1 LRESGE
7 FVLIERGEDI
17 VADVFGI
24 SVSALQA
31 FQNAINVTSNNIAN
45 ASTPGY
51 DRESVNL
58 TEALPQSNGSATVG
72 AGVVVT
78 GVGRAFSEAAFNQLN
93 SSQSTLGQLN
103 ALQNYSNQIDNLF
116 GTTVG
121 GLSTSLQ
128 NFYSAFSDVANNP
141 TSTAS
146 RQALLGQAQA
156 VAGSFQNASSELNSL
171 NTDVNSR
178 ITADVTQIN
187 SIASAISTLNKQIV
201 VGTAQDGGQPPN
213 ELLDQRDQLVSNLS
227 QLVGVSTTTD
237 PNGALNVFV
246 GNGQPLVLQ
255 GQTTA
260 LTTVP
265 NQFNASQLEVST
277 STSNGNSISSSIT
290 SGDLGGLL
298 AARAQV
304 INPAL
309 NQLGQVATAFSQTV
323 NSQQAQ
329 GMDLS
334 GKLGANIFSVGAPLA
349 TSSSKNTDAV
359 TAGASVNP
367 NTLGSLTSD
376 NYILS
381 FQGGAP
387 TLTDTTTG
395 TSVLPTGAGTTI
407 SPYVA
412 NGLSIVLSGAPA
424 NGDQFLIQP
433 TVTAASSLSVVMSN
447 PSQIAAAGA
456 IKTAAAGTNTG
467 AAIIS
472 SGTVTNPADPNLL
485 APATITFANPPTSF
499 SVNGLP
505 PVAYTSGG
513 NINVNGWEVQISG
526 APAAGDTFTVGS
538 NAGGTG
544 DNRNALAA
552 ANQQNQGVLQNGT
565 TSITGAVSA
574 LITGLGSQAQQ
585 INTAQTAQAAVN
597 AQAVTSVQS
606 TSGVNLDEEAASL
619 LQWQQSYQ
627 AAAQALS
634 IGNSLF
640 TTLID
645 SVNGTFT

>member
-1 LRESGE
+1 MS
-7 FVLIERGEDI
+7 
-17 VADVFGI
+17 DVFGI

-58 TEALPQSNGSATVG
+58 TEAVPQSNGAATIG
-72 AGVVVT
+72 AGVVVS
-78 GVGRAFSEAAFNQLN
+78 GINRAFSQAAANQLN
-93 SSQSTLGQLN
+93 GSQSTLGQLN
-103 ALQNYSNQIDNLF
+103 ALQNYTNQIDNLF

-121 GLSTSLQ
+121 GLSTALQ

-146 RQALLGQAQA
+146 RQALIGQAQS
-156 VAGSFQNASSELNSL
+156 VANAFQNASGELNSL

-178 ITADVTQIN
+178 ITNDVTQIN
-187 SIASAISTLNKQIV
+187 SIAKAISTLNNQIV
-201 VGTAQDGGQPPN
+201 TGTAQDGGQQPN

-227 QLVGVSTTTD
+227 QLVGISTTTD
-237 PNGALNVFV
+237 PNGALNVFI

-255 GQTTA
+255 GQTTT

-265 NQFNASQLEVST
+265 NQFNATQLEI
-277 STSNGNSISSSIT
+277 SNSASSAVISSNIT

-298 AARAQV
+298 AARSQV

-309 NQLGQVATAFSQTV
+309 NQLGQIATGLSQTV
-323 NSQQAQ
+323 NAQQAD

-334 GKLGANIFSVGAPLA
+334 GNLGANIFSLSAPLA
-349 TSSSKNTDAV
+349 TGSAHNTDAV
-359 TAGASVNP
+359 TASVTVNANGLGALSANDYVLSFVGGTPKLTN
-367 NTLGSLTSD
+367 TSD
-376 NYILS
+376 
-381 FQGGAP
+381 
-387 TLTDTTTG
+387 G
-395 TSVLPTGAGTTI
+395 TSVTPAGAGTAA
-407 SPYVA
+407 SPYTA
-412 NGLSIVLSGAPA
+412 AGISIVLSGTPA
-424 NGDQFLIQP
+424 NGDQFLVQP
-433 TVTAASSLSVVMSN
+433 TATAAAGLKVVLSN

-456 IKTAAAGTNTG
+456 IKTAAAGANTG
-467 AAIIS
+467 AATIS
-472 SGTVTNPADPNLL
+472 AGTVQNSTNPNLL
-485 APATITFANPPTSF
+485 TPVTITFANPPSSY
-499 SVNGLP
+499 SVNGGP
-505 PVAYTSGG
+505 AVAYTSGG
-513 NINVNGWEVQISG
+513 NINVNGWQVQISG
-526 APAAGDTFTVGS
+526 APAGGDTFTVSS

-552 ANQQNQGVLQNGT
+552 ANQQSVGVLQNGT
-565 TSITGAVSA
+565 VSITGGISA

-585 INTAQTAQAAVN
+585 INTAQTAQAAVT
-597 AQAVTSVQS
+597 AQALTSVQS

-627 AAAQALS
+627 AAAQALV

-640 TTLID
+640 TTLIGAL
-645 SVNGTFT
+645 NQ

>member
-1 LRESGE
+1 
-7 FVLIERGEDI
+7 
-17 VADVFGI
+17 VADLFGI
-24 SVSALQA
+24 SISALQA
-31 FQNAINVTSNNIAN
+31 FQNAINVTSNNVAN

-58 TEALPQSNGSATVG
+58 TEAIPQSNGAATVG
-72 AGVVVT
+72 SGVVVT
-78 GVGRAFSEAAFNQLN
+78 GISRAYSQAAANQLN
-93 SSQSTLGQLN
+93 TSQSSLGQLN
-103 ALQNYSNQIDNLF
+103 ALQSYSNQIDNLF

-128 NFYSAFSDVANNP
+128 SFYSAFSDVANNP

-178 ITADVTQIN
+178 ITADVQQIN

-201 VGTAQDGGQPPN
+201 VGTAQDGNQPPN
-213 ELLDQRDQLVSNLS
+213 ELMDQRDQLVSNLS

-237 PNGALNVFV
+237 PDGALNVFV

-255 GQTTA
+255 GQTTT
-260 LTTVP
+260 LTTIP
-265 NQFNASQLEVST
+265 NQFNASQLEIST
-277 STSNGNSISSSIT
+277 STANGNVISGSIT

-298 AARAQV
+298 AARTQV

-323 NSQQAQ
+323 NSQQGA
-329 GMDLS
+329 GLDLS
-334 GKLGANIFSVGAPLA
+334 GNLGANIFSLGAPLG
-349 TSSSKNTDAV
+349 TSSSQNTDAV
-359 TAGASVNP
+359 TASVSVNA
-367 NTLGSLTSD
+367 NGLGALTSD

-381 FQGGAP
+381 FQGGP
-387 TLTDTTTG
+387 KLTDTTTG
-395 TSVLPTGAGTTI
+395 VSVIPTGAGTTV
-407 SPYVA
+407 SPYTA
-412 NGLSIVLSGAPA
+412 NGVSIVLSGAPA
-424 NGDQFLIQP
+424 ASDQFLIQP
-433 TVTAASSLSVVMSN
+433 TATAASSIKVVLTN

-456 IKTAAAGTNTG
+456 IKATAAGTNTG

-472 SGTVTNPADPNLL
+472 SGTVLNSTDPNLL
-485 APATITFANPPTSF
+485 APVTIAFTSPTTYTI
-499 SVNGLP
+499 NGVGP
-505 PVAYTSGG
+505 NAYTSGG
-513 NINVNGWEVQISG
+513 NIDFHGWEVQISG
-526 APAAGDTFTVGS
+526 APANGDSFTVTS

-552 ANQQNQGVLQNGT
+552 ANLQNVGVLQNGT
-565 TSITGAVSA
+565 TSVTGGVSA

-619 LQWQQSYQ
+619 LQWQQAYQ

>member
-1 LRESGE
+1 
-7 FVLIERGEDI
+7 

-24 SVSALQA
+24 SISALQA
-31 FQNAINVTSNNIAN
+31 FQNAINVTSNNVAN

-51 DRESVNL
+51 DRETVNL
-58 TEALPQSNGSATVG
+58 TEAIPQSNGAATVG
-72 AGVVVT
+72 AGVVVS
-78 GVGRAFSEAAFNQLN
+78 GISRAYSQAAANQLN
-93 SSQSTLGQLN
+93 SSQSSLGQLT
-103 ALQNYSNQIDNLF
+103 ALQSYSSQIDNLF

-156 VAGSFQNASSELNSL
+156 VAASFQSASGELNSL

-178 ITADVTQIN
+178 ITADVGQIN
-187 SIASAISTLNKQIV
+187 SIASAISTLNQQIV
-201 VGTAQDGGQPPN
+201 VGTAQDGNQPPN

-237 PNGALNVFV
+237 PDGALNVFV

-265 NQFNASQLEVST
+265 NQFNASQLEIST
-277 STSNGNSISSSIT
+277 SSSNGNVISGNIT

-309 NQLGQVATAFSQTV
+309 NQLGQVATALSQTV
-323 NSQQAQ
+323 NSQQAD
-329 GMDLS
+329 GLDLS
-334 GKLGANIFSVGAPLA
+334 GKLGANIFSVGAPLGTA
-349 TSSSKNTDAV
+349 SSKNTDAV
-359 TAGASVNP
+359 TASVSVNA
-367 NTLGSLTSD
+367 NGLGALTAD

-381 FQGGAP
+381 FQGGTP

-395 TSVLPTGAGTTI
+395 ASVTPPGAGTVA

-412 NGLSIVLSGAPA
+412 NGVSIVLSGAPA
-424 NGDQFLIQP
+424 ASDQFLIQP
-433 TVTAASSLSVVMSN
+433 TATAASSIKVVMTN

-456 IKTAAAGTNTG
+456 IKTAAAGANSG

-472 SGTVTNPADPNLL
+472 SGTVLDSSNPLL
-485 APATITFANPPTSF
+485 LTPATITFANPPTSY
-499 SVNGLP
+499 SINGGP
-505 PVAYTSGG
+505 AVAYTSGA
-513 NINVNGWEVQISG
+513 NITAHGWEVQISG
-526 APAAGDTFTVGS
+526 APASGDSFTVTS

-552 ANQQNQGVLQNGT
+552 ANQQNVGVLQNGT
-565 TSITGAVSA
+565 TSITGGVSA

-597 AQAVTSVQS
+597 AQALSSVQS

-619 LQWQQSYQ
+619 LQWQQAYQ
-627 AAAQALS
+627 AAAQALTV
-634 IGNSLF
+634 GNSLF

>member
-1 LRESGE
+1 VS
-7 FVLIERGEDI
+7 
-17 VADVFGI
+17 DVFGI
-24 SVSALQA
+24 SISALQA
-31 FQNAINVTSNNIAN
+31 FQNAINVTSNNVAN

-58 TEALPQSNGSATVG
+58 TEAIPQSNGAATVG

-78 GVGRAFSEAAFNQLN
+78 GISRAYSQAAANQLN
-93 SSQSTLGQLN
+93 TSQSSLGQLN

-128 NFYSAFSDVANNP
+128 SFYSAFSDVANNP

-146 RQALLGQAQA
+146 RQALLGKAQA
-156 VAGSFQNASSELNSL
+156 VAASFQNASSQLNSL

-178 ITADVTQIN
+178 ITADVQQIN

-201 VGTAQDGGQPPN
+201 VGTAQDGNQPPN

-237 PNGALNVFV
+237 PDGALNVFV

-265 NQFNASQLEVST
+265 NQFNASQLEIST
-277 STSNGNSISSSIT
+277 SSSNGNVISSNIT

-298 AARAQV
+298 AARTQV

-309 NQLGQVATAFSQTV
+309 GQLGQIATAFSQTV
-323 NSQQAQ
+323 NAQQSD
-329 GMDLS
+329 GLDLS
-334 GKLGANIFSVGAPLA
+334 GNLGANIFSVGTPLA
-349 TSSSKNTDAV
+349 TASSKNTDAV
-359 TAGASVNP
+359 TASVSVNA
-367 NTLGSLTSD
+367 TGLGALTPDS
-376 NYILS
+376 YVLS
-381 FQGGAP
+381 FQGGTP

-395 TSVLPTGAGTTI
+395 VSETPTGAGTSA
-407 SPYVA
+407 SPYAA
-412 NGLSIVLSGAPA
+412 NGVSIVLSGTPA
-424 NGDQFLIQP
+424 ASDQFLIQP
-433 TVTAASSLSVVMSN
+433 TATAASSINVVLTN

-456 IKTAAAGTNTG
+456 IQTAAAGTNTG
-467 AAIIS
+467 AATIS
-472 SGTVTNPADPNLL
+472 SGTVLDSTNPSLL
-485 APATITFANPPTSF
+485 LPVTIAFTSPTSYTI
-499 SVNGLP
+499 NGGAAN
-505 PVAYTSGG
+505 AYTSGG
-513 NINVNGWEVQISG
+513 NITVNGWQLQISG
-526 APAAGDTFTVGS
+526 APAGGDTFTVTS

-544 DNRNALAA
+544 DNRNALLA
-552 ANQQNQGVLQNGT
+552 ANAQNVGVLQNGT
-565 TSITGAVSA
+565 TSITGGVSA

-597 AQAVTSVQS
+597 AQALSSVQS

-619 LQWQQSYQ
+619 MQWQQAYQ
-627 AAAQALS
+627 AAAQALTV
-634 IGNSLF
+634 GNSLF

>member
-1 LRESGE
+1 
-7 FVLIERGEDI
+7 

-31 FQNAINVTSNNIAN
+31 FQQAINVTSNNIAN

-51 DRESVNL
+51 DEESLNL
-58 TEALPQSNGSATVG
+58 TEAIPQSNGAATVG
-72 AGVVVT
+72 AGVAVT
-78 GVGRAFSEAAFNQLN
+78 GISRAYSQAAANQLN
-93 SSQSTLGQLN
+93 TSQSSLGQLT
-103 ALQNYSNQIDNLF
+103 ALQNYSSQIDNLF

-156 VAGSFQNASSELNSL
+156 VATSFQNASSELNSL
-171 NTDVNSR
+171 NTDVNSH
-178 ITADVTQIN
+178 ITADVQQIN
-187 SIASAISTLNKQIV
+187 SIASAISTLNQQIV
-201 VGTAQDGGQPPN
+201 VGTAQDGNQPPN

-237 PNGALNVFV
+237 PDGALNVFV

-265 NQFNASQLEVST
+265 NQFNASQLEIST
-277 STSNGNSISSSIT
+277 STADANVISSNIT

-298 AARAQV
+298 AARTQV

-309 NQLGQVATAFSQTV
+309 NQLGQIATAFSQTV
-323 NSQQAQ
+323 NSQQAA
-329 GMDLS
+329 GLDLS
-334 GKLGANIFSVGAPLA
+334 GNLGANIFSVGTPLA
-349 TSSSKNTDAV
+349 TASSNNTDAV
-359 TAGASVNP
+359 TASVSINA
-367 NTLGSLTSD
+367 NGLGTLTAD

-381 FQGGAP
+381 FQGGTP
-387 TLTDTTTG
+387 TLTDTATG
-395 TSVLPTGAGTTI
+395 VSVTPTGAGTAA
-407 SPYVA
+407 SPYNADGV
-412 NGLSIVLSGAPA
+412 SIVLSGAPA
-424 NGDQFLIQP
+424 ASDQFLIQP
-433 TVTAASSLSVVMSN
+433 TATAASSINVVMSN

-456 IKTAAAGTNTG
+456 IVTAAAGTNTG
-467 AAIIS
+467 AAVIS
-472 SGTVTNPADPNLL
+472 SGTVLDSANPNLL
-485 APATITFANPPTSF
+485 APVTIAFSSPTTYT
-499 SVNGLP
+499 VNGGAP
-505 PVAYTSGG
+505 NAYTSGG
-513 NINVNGWEVQISG
+513 NIDVNGWQVQISG
-526 APAAGDTFTVGS
+526 APAGGDSFTVSS

-552 ANQQNQGVLQNGT
+552 ANQQTVGVLNNGT
-565 TSITGAVSA
+565 TSITAGVSA

-597 AQAVTSVQS
+597 AQALTSVQS
-606 TSGVNLDEEAASL
+606 TSGVNLDQEAANL
-619 LQWQQSYQ
+619 LQWQQAYQ
-627 AAAQALS
+627 AAAQALT

>member
-1 LRESGE
+1 MS
-7 FVLIERGEDI
+7 
-17 VADVFGI
+17 DVFGI

-31 FQNAINVTSNNIAN
+31 FQQAINVTSNNVAN

-51 DRESVNL
+51 DRETVNL
-58 TEALPQSNGSATVG
+58 TEAVPQSNGAATIG
-72 AGVVVT
+72 AGVVVS
-78 GVGRAFSEAAFNQLN
+78 GINRAFSQAAANQLN
-93 SSQSTLGQLN
+93 TSQSSLGQLN
-103 ALQNYSNQIDNLF
+103 ALQNYTNQIDNLF

-121 GLSTSLQ
+121 GLSTALQ

-146 RQALLGQAQA
+146 RQALIGQAQS
-156 VAGSFQNASSELNSL
+156 VASAFQNASSELNSL

-178 ITADVTQIN
+178 ITNDVTQIN
-187 SIASAISTLNKQIV
+187 SIAKAISTLNNQIV
-201 VGTAQDGGQPPN
+201 TGTAQNGGQPPN

-227 QLVGVSTTTD
+227 QLVGITTTTD
-237 PNGALNVFV
+237 PNGSLNVFV

-255 GQTTA
+255 GQTTT
-260 LTTVP
+260 LTTVA
-265 NQFNASQLEVST
+265 NQFNATQLEI
-277 STSNGNSISSSIT
+277 SNSASSAVISNNIT

-309 NQLGQVATAFSQTV
+309 NQLGQIATGLSQTV
-323 NSQQAQ
+323 NAQQAD

-334 GKLGANIFSVGAPLA
+334 GNLGANIFSVSAPLA
-349 TSSSKNTDAV
+349 TGSSRNTDAV
-359 TAGASVNP
+359 TASVTVNANGLGALTANDYVLSFVGGTAKLTN
-367 NTLGSLTSD
+367 TSD
-376 NYILS
+376 
-381 FQGGAP
+381 
-387 TLTDTTTG
+387 G
-395 TSVLPTGAGTTI
+395 TSVTPAGAGTVA
-407 SPYVA
+407 SPYTA
-412 NGLSIVLSGAPA
+412 AGISIVLSGAPA
-424 NGDQFLIQP
+424 NGDQFLVQP
-433 TVTAASSLSVVMSN
+433 TATAAAGLKVVLSN

-456 IKTAAAGTNTG
+456 IKTAAAAANTG
-467 AAIIS
+467 AATIS
-472 SGTVTNPADPNLL
+472 AGTVLNSSNASLL
-485 APATITFANPPTSF
+485 APVTITFANPPSSY
-499 SVNGLP
+499 SVNGGP
-505 PVAYTSGG
+505 AVAYTSGG

-526 APAAGDTFTVGS
+526 APASGDTFTVSS

-552 ANQQNQGVLQNGT
+552 ANQQNVGVLQNGT
-565 TSITGAVSA
+565 VSITGGISA

-597 AQAVTSVQS
+597 AQALTSVQS

-627 AAAQALS
+627 AAARALV

-640 TTLID
+640 TTLIGAL
-645 SVNGTFT
+645 NQ

>member
-1 LRESGE
+1 VS
-7 FVLIERGEDI
+7 
-17 VADVFGI
+17 DVFGI

-58 TEALPQSNGSATVG
+58 TEAIPQSNGAATVG

-78 GVGRAFSEAAFNQLN
+78 GISRAFSQAAFNQLN
-93 SSQSTLGQLN
+93 TSQSNLGQLN

-121 GLSTSLQ
+121 GLSTALQ
-128 NFYSAFSDVANNP
+128 NFYSAFSSVANNP

-265 NQFNASQLEVST
+265 NEFNASQLEIST

-298 AARAQV
+298 SARAQV

-349 TSSSKNTDAV
+349 TGSSKNTDAV
-359 TAGASVNP
+359 TAGASVNA
-367 NTLGSLTSD
+367 NSLGSLTSD

-381 FQGGAP
+381 FQGGVP
-387 TLTDTTTG
+387 SLTDTTTG
-395 TSVLPTGAGTTI
+395 TSVMPTGAGTTA

-412 NGLSIVLSGAPA
+412 NGLSIVLSGVPA

-433 TVTAASSLSVVMSN
+433 TATAAASLGVVMNN

-456 IKTAAAGTNTG
+456 IKTAAAGANTG

-472 SGTVTNPADPNLL
+472 SGTVTNPADANLL
-485 APATITFANPPTSF
+485 VPSTITFSNPPTSF

-513 NINVNGWEVQISG
+513 NIDVNGWEVQISG

-538 NAGGTG
+538 NACGTG

-597 AQAVTSVQS
+597 AQAVTGVQS
-606 TSGVNLDEEAASL
+606 TSGVNMDEEAAAL